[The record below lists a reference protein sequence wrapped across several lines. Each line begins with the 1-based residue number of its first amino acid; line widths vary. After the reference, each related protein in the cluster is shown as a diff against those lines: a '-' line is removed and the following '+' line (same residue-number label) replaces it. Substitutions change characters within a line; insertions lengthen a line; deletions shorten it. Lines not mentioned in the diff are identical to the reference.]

1 MPVSSNYIGIAY
13 SSTYL
18 DDDTLARHQTFLVL
32 VHWPEAEKIFSVF
45 FRQYIELRKAPLF
58 QGGKLGPRAQ
68 LSGAQF
74 ATFLGRTVGPWTTG
88 PRGPAVRGPICNF
101 LRADSWAPGTNCPG
115 PSCPGSNCLGPNC
128 LGPDF
133 PRTGYSSPGPP
144 AQMTKWMY
152 YPEVPDCKKLMTG
165 WKCPWSMSRIFLQT
179 WPCLRPM

>member
-1 MPVSSNYIGIAY
+1 MIVREGCLKISQSLVIRLVPVSSNYIGIAY

-74 ATFLGRTVGPWTTG
+74 ATFFG
-88 PRGPAVRGPICNF
+88 
-101 LRADSWAPGTNCPG
+101 ADSW
-115 PSCPGSNCLGPNC
+115 
-128 LGPDF
+128 
-133 PRTGYSSPGPP
+133 
-144 AQMTKWMY
+144 
-152 YPEVPDCKKLMTG
+152 VPDN
-165 WKCPWSMSRIFLQT
+165 WAPSSFSIFDNIFDD
-179 WPCLRPM
+179 

>member
-1 MPVSSNYIGIAY
+1 MVLFVFLIVREGCLKISQSLVIRLVPVSSNYIGIAY

-74 ATFLGRTVGPWTTG
+74 ATLSWQTAG
-88 PRGPAVRGPICNF
+88 PRTIGPRAHLVFVVIFVMVYEDF
-101 LRADSWAPGTNCPG
+101 L
-115 PSCPGSNCLGPNC
+115 
-128 LGPDF
+128 
-133 PRTGYSSPGPP
+133 
-144 AQMTKWMY
+144 
-152 YPEVPDCKKLMTG
+152 
-165 WKCPWSMSRIFLQT
+165 
-179 WPCLRPM
+179 